1 MFLNYLS
8 LLFSSILV
16 SSLVISCDAPVDF
29 QLNIQDPATPIAE
42 GIINFHNNLITLMI
56 GIATFV
62 FYVLI
67 RCLYLY
73 HESNNKVSV
82 AFLHNSI
89 LEIVWTLIPG
99 FIVASIAVP
108 SFALLYA
115 TEELVDPE
123 TTVKVVGHQWY
134 WSYELNDYSEF
145 RKLNFDSYMLPE
157 EDLPVGFFRNLE
169 VDNRLVVPILT
180 RIRFLV
186 TSVDVI
192 HSWAIPSL
200 GVKLDATPG
209 RLIQTPV
216 FIKRASIFYGQCSEI
231 CGVNHGFM
239 PIVVVGLHPAEHF
252 FYLIPKLGL
261 NKLEATWAILADTV
275 LPIEQKEEA
284 VKN

>member
-1 MFLNYLS
+1 MSFN
-8 LLFSSILV
+8 LLVAALLLV
-16 SSLVISCDAPVDF
+16 TTGTTYCDAPAEF
-29 QLNIQDPATPIAE
+29 QFNIQDPASPVAE
-42 GIINFHNNLITLMI
+42 GVINFHNNLVTLMM

-62 FYVLI
+62 FYMI
-67 RCLYLY
+67 TRCLMLF
-73 HESNNKVSV
+73 HESKNGV
-82 AFLHNSI
+82 AVPFIHNSL

-115 TEELVDPE
+115 TEELIDPE
-123 TTVKVVGHQWY
+123 TTVKVIGHQWY

-145 RKLNFDSYMLPE
+145 KKLNFDSYMLPE
-157 EDLPVGFFRNLE
+157 EDLPVGYFRNLE
-169 VDNRLVVPILT
+169 VDNRLVLPILT
-180 RIRFLV
+180 RIRVLV

-192 HSWAIPSL
+192 HSWAVPSL
-200 GVKLDATPG
+200 AIKLDATPG

-216 FIKRASIFYGQCSEI
+216 FIKRASVFYGQCSEI

-261 NKLEATWAILADTV
+261 NKLEATWAILADTAV
-275 LPIEQKEEA
+275 PSEKE
-284 VKN
+284 VN